1 MINEIFIKVRIGSIR
16 LPKKLLLNLKCPT
29 IIE

>member
-1 MINEIFIKVRIGSIR
+1 MINEIFIAVRIGIIR
-16 LPKKLLLNLKCPT
+16 FPKKLLLNLQGPT

>member
-1 MINEIFIKVRIGSIR
+1 MINEIFITVRIGSTR
-16 LPKKLLLNLKCPT
+16 LPKKSLLNLQGPT